1 MNELLQSVKA
11 DLLSRRLLPVLV
23 LLCVGLLAAL
33 GYVALGGK
41 EKAKLP
47 APVAAAPLPSGLP
60 VTIAPPN
67 ATAAASETPA
77 GLRYQTHDS
86 RRNPFQP
93 LPGAV
98 NTTSASGNSAT
109 TASGSSG
116 TSSSSTSNSTTGSGN
131 GSSSGSS
138 GGSNGSSGSGTAT
151 TPKPKPPAKKTSP
164 KKPTDFKPRPDLLFD
179 VSVLFGP
186 APASPEQQ
194 PALTPFEELKLYE
207 PLPAA
212 KTPLLVYIGV
222 TKVGE
227 KAAFALVVPPIL
239 RGPAVCVPSQSQCQA
254 IALGAGQSEE
264 LEYVK
269 TSGEVVAFELKVV
282 KVAHRSS
289 ASGASAKARKISK
302 AGRLALSRAGLL
314 ALR

>member
-1 MNELLQSVKA
+1 MNELLQSIKA

-23 LLCVGLLAAL
+23 LLCVGLLGAVAF
-33 GYVALGGK
+33 VALGGK
-41 EKAKLP
+41 QEAKP
-47 APVAAAPLPSGLP
+47 PTPVAAAPLPSGLP
-60 VTIAPPN
+60 VTIAPPS
-67 ATAAASETPA
+67 ATAAVSETPA
-77 GLRYQTHDS
+77 GSRYQAHDPS
-86 RRNPFQP
+86 RNPFLP
-93 LPGAV
+93 LPGAAGTA
-98 NTTSASGNSAT
+98 NAAAASS
-109 TASGSSG
+109 SSKSQGS
-116 TSSSSTSNSTTGSGN
+116 SSSSTSSSTTGSNSGAS
-131 GSSSGSS
+131 GGSSGSS
-138 GGSNGSSGSGTAT
+138 GGGTT
-151 TPKPKPPAKKTSP
+151 TAPKAKPPAKKTSS

-194 PALTPFEELKLYE
+194 PTLTPFEELKLYE

-254 IALGAGQSEE
+254 IALAAGQTEE

-269 TSGEVVAFELKVV
+269 SSGEAVAFELKVV

-289 ASGASAKARKISK
+289 ASGASAKARRISK